1 VAPKRRSVQL
11 RYFTKGF
18 KLGDIEARIINI
30 IAGCYFMG
38 WGGNKVLKK
47 DEKKEIFHLEVEAA
61 VNRFM
66 SSQCSL

>member
-1 VAPKRRSVQL
+1 
-11 RYFTKGF
+11 
-18 KLGDIEARIINI
+18 LGDIEARIINI